1 MTHVDGNAAPE
12 DLFSRDLTTAIATC
26 AGCGQTG
33 PVATVMVYE
42 SAGTV
47 LRCPACDAVLMRVV
61 VAGGTTCLE
70 MRGVTALRWRNAG

>member
-42 SAGTV
+42 SLGTV
-47 LRCPACDAVLMRVV
+47 LRGPACDAVLMRVV
-61 VAGGTTCLE
+61 VTGTTTCLE
-70 MRGVTALRWRNAG
+70 MRGVTAGRWRTAG